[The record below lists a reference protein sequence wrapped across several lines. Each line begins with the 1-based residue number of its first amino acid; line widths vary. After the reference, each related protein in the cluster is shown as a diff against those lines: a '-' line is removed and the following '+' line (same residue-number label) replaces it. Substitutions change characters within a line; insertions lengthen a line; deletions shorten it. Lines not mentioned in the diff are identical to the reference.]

1 MLKRVGTKT
10 HARVDIVGKHNNKN
24 ALAHVHISQNL
35 DNGAICTL
43 GDFMSG
49 ELMARE
55 AVDVT
60 GTTKREDIVML
71 KAPEIVA
78 DESSKD
84 LLALKYFYNQ
94 AGEIVR
100 GYYLKDLDKIHVSA
114 EAVTPIDGS
123 TPVAVG
129 QYVIPDGTY
138 KLKASASDPGTTK
151 FVGIVE
157 TVEETGF
164 PYFGSSAGVKT
175 SNMGYVLDTRI
186 VKVKIRVIKND

>member
-10 HARVDIVGKHNNKN
+10 HARIDIVGKHNNKN

-43 GDFMSG
+43 GDFMPG

-60 GTTKREDIVML
+60 GTTKREDIVIL

-84 LLALKYFYNQ
+84 YSALKYFYNQ

-100 GYYLKDLDKIHVSA
+100 GYYLKDLDKIHVSE
-114 EAVTPIDGS
+114 EAIEHSDPL
-123 TPVAVG
+123 AVG
-129 QYVIPDGTY
+129 QYIVPSTGF
-138 KLKASASDPGTTK
+138 KMKASSSPDNAIGK
-151 FVGIVE
+151 IVAKNTE
-157 TVEETGF
+157 N
-164 PYFGSSAGVKT
+164 VKT
-175 SNMGYVLDTRI
+175 FYDATTQNFIGNSYDMFYVELL
-186 VKVKIRVIKND
+186 

>member
-60 GTTKREDIVML
+60 GTTKREDIVIL

-84 LLALKYFYNQ
+84 YSALKYFYNQ

-100 GYYLKDLDKIHVSA
+100 GYYLKDLDKIHVSE
-114 EAVTPIDGS
+114 EAIEHSDPL
-123 TPVAVG
+123 AVG
-129 QYVIPDGTY
+129 QYIVPSTGF
-138 KLKASASDPGTTK
+138 KMKASSSPDNAIGKIVAKNTENVKTFYDATTK
-151 FVGIVE
+151 NFIGNSYDMFYIE
-157 TVEETGF
+157 
-164 PYFGSSAGVKT
+164 
-175 SNMGYVLDTRI
+175 LL
-186 VKVKIRVIKND
+186 

>member
-60 GTTKREDIVML
+60 GTTKREDIVIL
-71 KAPEIVA
+71 KAPEVVA

-84 LLALKYFYNQ
+84 YSALKYFYNQ

-100 GYYLKDLDKIHVSA
+100 GYYLKDLDKIHVSE
-114 EAVTPIDGS
+114 EAIEHS
-123 TPVAVG
+123 TPLAVG
-129 QYVIPDGTY
+129 QYIVPSTGF
-138 KLKASASDPGTTK
+138 KMKASSTPTNAIGKIVAKNTENVKTYYDATTK
-151 FVGIVE
+151 NFIGNSYDMYYIE
-157 TVEETGF
+157 
-164 PYFGSSAGVKT
+164 
-175 SNMGYVLDTRI
+175 LL
-186 VKVKIRVIKND
+186 

>member
-60 GTTKREDIVML
+60 ETTKREDIVIL
-71 KAPEIVA
+71 KAPEVVA
-78 DESSKD
+78 DESSKEYS
-84 LLALKYFYNQ
+84 ALKYFYNQ

-100 GYYLKDLDKIHVSA
+100 GYYLKDLDKIHVSE
-114 EAVTPIDGS
+114 EAIEHSDPL
-123 TPVAVG
+123 AVG
-129 QYVIPDGTY
+129 QYIVPSTGF
-138 KLKASASDPGTTK
+138 KMKASSSPDNAIGK
-151 FVGIVE
+151 IVAKNTE
-157 TVEETGF
+157 N
-164 PYFGSSAGVKT
+164 VKT
-175 SNMGYVLDTRI
+175 Y
-186 VKVKIRVIKND
+186 

>member
-78 DESSKD
+78 DESSKEYT
-84 LLALKYFYNQ
+84 ALKYFYNQ

-100 GYYLKDLDKIHVSA
+100 GYYLKDLDKIHVSE
-114 EAVTPIDGS
+114 EAIEHSDPL
-123 TPVAVG
+123 AVG
-129 QYVIPDGTY
+129 QYIVPSTGF
-138 KLKASASDPGTTK
+138 KMKASDTPDNAIGK
-151 FVGIVE
+151 IVAKNTE
-157 TVEETGF
+157 N
-164 PYFGSSAGVKT
+164 VKT
-175 SNMGYVLDTRI
+175 YYDATTQNFIGNSYDMFYIELL
-186 VKVKIRVIKND
+186 

>member
-60 GTTKREDIVML
+60 GTTKREDIVIL
-71 KAPEIVA
+71 KAPEVVA
-78 DESSKD
+78 DESSKEYS
-84 LLALKYFYNQ
+84 ALKYFYNQ

-100 GYYLKDLDKIHVSA
+100 GYYLKDLDKIHVSE
-114 EAVTPIDGS
+114 EAIEHYTPL
-123 TPVAVG
+123 AVG
-129 QYVIPDGTY
+129 QYIVPSTGF
-138 KLKASASDPGTTK
+138 KMKASSSPDNAIGK
-151 FVGIVE
+151 IVAKNTE
-157 TVEETGF
+157 N
-164 PYFGSSAGVKT
+164 VKT
-175 SNMGYVLDTRI
+175 FYDATTQNFIGNSYDMFYIELL
-186 VKVKIRVIKND
+186 

>member
-43 GDFMSG
+43 GNFMSG

-60 GTTKREDIVML
+60 GTTKREDIVIL

-84 LLALKYFYNQ
+84 YSALKYFYNQ

-100 GYYLKDLDKIHVSA
+100 GYYLKDLDKIHVSE
-114 EAVTPIDGS
+114 EAIEHSDPL
-123 TPVAVG
+123 AVG
-129 QYVIPDGTY
+129 QYIVPSTGF
-138 KLKASASDPGTTK
+138 KMKASSSPDNAIGK
-151 FVGIVE
+151 IVAKNTE
-157 TVEETGF
+157 N
-164 PYFGSSAGVKT
+164 VKT
-175 SNMGYVLDTRI
+175 FYDATTQNFIGNSYDMFYVELL
-186 VKVKIRVIKND
+186 

>member
-43 GDFMSG
+43 GDLMPG

-60 GTTKREDIVML
+60 GTTKREDIVIL
-71 KAPEIVA
+71 KAPEVVA

-84 LLALKYFYNQ
+84 YSALKYFYNQ

-100 GYYLKDLDKIHVSA
+100 GYYLKDLDKIHVSE
-114 EAVTPIDGS
+114 EAIEHSDPL
-123 TPVAVG
+123 AVG
-129 QYVIPDGTY
+129 QYIVPSTGF
-138 KLKASASDPGTTK
+138 KMKASASPDNAIGK
-151 FVGIVE
+151 IVAKNTE
-157 TVEETGF
+157 N
-164 PYFGSSAGVKT
+164 VKT
-175 SNMGYVLDTRI
+175 FYDATTQNFIGNSYDMFYIELL
-186 VKVKIRVIKND
+186 

>member
-60 GTTKREDIVML
+60 ETTKREDIVIL
-71 KAPEIVA
+71 KAPEVVA
-78 DESSKD
+78 DESSKEYS
-84 LLALKYFYNQ
+84 ALKYFYNQ

-100 GYYLKDLDKIHVSA
+100 GYYLKDLDKIHVSE
-114 EAVTPIDGS
+114 EAIEHSDPL
-123 TPVAVG
+123 AVG
-129 QYVIPDGTY
+129 QYIVPSTGF
-138 KLKASASDPGTTK
+138 KMKASSSPDNAIGK
-151 FVGIVE
+151 IVAKNTE
-157 TVEETGF
+157 N
-164 PYFGSSAGVKT
+164 VKT
-175 SNMGYVLDTRI
+175 FYDATTQNFIGNSYDMFYIELL
-186 VKVKIRVIKND
+186 

>member
-60 GTTKREDIVML
+60 ETTKREDIVIL
-71 KAPEIVA
+71 KAPEVVA

-84 LLALKYFYNQ
+84 YSALKYFYNQ

-100 GYYLKDLDKIHVSA
+100 GYYLKDLDKIHVSE
-114 EAVTPIDGS
+114 EAIEHS
-123 TPVAVG
+123 TPLAVG
-129 QYVIPDGTY
+129 QYIVPSTGF
-138 KLKASASDPGTTK
+138 KMKASASATNAIGKIVAKNTENVKTYYDATTK
-151 FVGIVE
+151 DFIGNSYDMFYIE
-157 TVEETGF
+157 
-164 PYFGSSAGVKT
+164 
-175 SNMGYVLDTRI
+175 LL
-186 VKVKIRVIKND
+186 

>member
-24 ALAHVHISQNL
+24 ALAHVHIGQDL

-60 GTTKREDIVML
+60 STTKREDIVIL
-71 KAPEIVA
+71 KAPEVVA
-78 DESSKD
+78 DESSKEYS
-84 LLALKYFYNQ
+84 ALKYFYNQ

-100 GYYLKDLDKIHVSA
+100 GYYLKDLDKIHVSE
-114 EAVTPIDGS
+114 EAIEHS
-123 TPVAVG
+123 TPLAVG
-129 QYVIPDGTY
+129 QYIVPSTGF
-138 KLKASASDPGTTK
+138 KMKASSSADNAIGKIVAKNTENVKTYYDATTK
-151 FVGIVE
+151 NFIGNSYDMYYIE
-157 TVEETGF
+157 
-164 PYFGSSAGVKT
+164 
-175 SNMGYVLDTRI
+175 LL
-186 VKVKIRVIKND
+186 

>member
-24 ALAHVHISQNL
+24 ALAHVHIGQDL

-43 GDFMSG
+43 GAFMSG

-60 GTTKREDIVML
+60 GTTKREDIVIL

-78 DESSKD
+78 DESSKEYS
-84 LLALKYFYNQ
+84 ALKYFYNQ

-100 GYYLKDLDKIHVSA
+100 GYYLKDLDKIHVSE
-114 EAVTPIDGS
+114 EAIEHSDPL
-123 TPVAVG
+123 AVG
-129 QYVIPDGTY
+129 QYIVPSTGF
-138 KLKASASDPGTTK
+138 KMKASSSPDNAIGKIVAKNTENVKTYYDATTK
-151 FVGIVE
+151 NFIGNSYDMYYIE
-157 TVEETGF
+157 
-164 PYFGSSAGVKT
+164 
-175 SNMGYVLDTRI
+175 LL
-186 VKVKIRVIKND
+186 

>member
-60 GTTKREDIVML
+60 ETTKREDIVIL

-78 DESSKD
+78 DESSKEYS
-84 LLALKYFYNQ
+84 ALKYFYNQ

-100 GYYLKDLDKIHVSA
+100 GYYLKDLDKIHVSE
-114 EAVTPIDGS
+114 EAIEHSDPL
-123 TPVAVG
+123 AVG
-129 QYVIPDGTY
+129 QYIVPSTGF
-138 KLKASASDPGTTK
+138 KMKASSSDTNAIGKIVAKNTENVKTYYDATTK
-151 FVGIVE
+151 NFIGNSYDMYYIE
-157 TVEETGF
+157 
-164 PYFGSSAGVKT
+164 
-175 SNMGYVLDTRI
+175 LL
-186 VKVKIRVIKND
+186 

>member
-60 GTTKREDIVML
+60 GTTKREDIVIL

-78 DESSKD
+78 DESSKEYS
-84 LLALKYFYNQ
+84 ALKYFYNQ

-100 GYYLKDLDKIHVSA
+100 GYYLKDLDKIHVSE
-114 EAVTPIDGS
+114 EAIEHSDPL
-123 TPVAVG
+123 AVG
-129 QYVIPDGTY
+129 QYIVPSTGF
-138 KLKASASDPGTTK
+138 KMKASASATNAIGKIVAKNTENVKTYYDATTK
-151 FVGIVE
+151 NFIGNSYDMYYIE
-157 TVEETGF
+157 
-164 PYFGSSAGVKT
+164 
-175 SNMGYVLDTRI
+175 LL
-186 VKVKIRVIKND
+186 

>member
-84 LLALKYFYNQ
+84 YSALKYFYNQ

-100 GYYLKDLDKIHVSA
+100 GYYLKDLDKIHVSE
-114 EAVTPIDGS
+114 EAIEHS
-123 TPVAVG
+123 TPLAVG
-129 QYVIPDGTY
+129 QYIVPSTGF
-138 KLKASASDPGTTK
+138 KMKASSSPDNAIGK
-151 FVGIVE
+151 IVAKNTE
-157 TVEETGF
+157 N
-164 PYFGSSAGVKT
+164 VKT
-175 SNMGYVLDTRI
+175 FYDATTQNFIGNSYDMFYIELL
-186 VKVKIRVIKND
+186 

>member
-43 GDFMSG
+43 GDLMTG

-55 AVDVT
+55 AEDVT
-60 GTTKREDIVML
+60 STTKREDIVIL
-71 KAPEIVA
+71 KAPEVVA

-84 LLALKYFYNQ
+84 YAALKYFYNQ

-100 GYYLKDLDKIHVSA
+100 GYYLKDLDKIHVSE
-114 EAVTPIDGS
+114 EAIEHSDPL
-123 TPVAVG
+123 AVG
-129 QYVIPDGTY
+129 QYIVPSTGF
-138 KLKASASDPGTTK
+138 KMKASSSPDNAIGK
-151 FVGIVE
+151 IVAKNTE
-157 TVEETGF
+157 N
-164 PYFGSSAGVKT
+164 VKT
-175 SNMGYVLDTRI
+175 FYDATTQNFIGNSYDMFYIELL
-186 VKVKIRVIKND
+186 

>member
-24 ALAHVHISQNL
+24 ALAHVHIAQNL

-84 LLALKYFYNQ
+84 YSALKYFYNQ

-100 GYYLKDLDKIHVSA
+100 GYYLKDLDKIHVSE
-114 EAVTPIDGS
+114 EAIEHSDPL
-123 TPVAVG
+123 AVG
-129 QYVIPDGTY
+129 QYIVPSTGF
-138 KLKASASDPGTTK
+138 KMKASDSDTNAIGK
-151 FVGIVE
+151 IVAKNTE
-157 TVEETGF
+157 N
-164 PYFGSSAGVKT
+164 VKT
-175 SNMGYVLDTRI
+175 FYDATTQNFIGNSYDMFYIELL
-186 VKVKIRVIKND
+186 

>member
-10 HARVDIVGKHNNKN
+10 HARVDIVGKHNVKN

-43 GDFMSG
+43 GDLMPG

-84 LLALKYFYNQ
+84 YTALKYFYNQ

-100 GYYLKDLDKIHVSA
+100 GYYLKDLDKIHVSE
-114 EAVTPIDGS
+114 EAIEHSDPL
-123 TPVAVG
+123 AVG
-129 QYVIPDGTY
+129 QYIVPSTGF
-138 KLKASASDPGTTK
+138 KMKASTSPDNAIGK
-151 FVGIVE
+151 IVAKNTE
-157 TVEETGF
+157 N
-164 PYFGSSAGVKT
+164 VKT
-175 SNMGYVLDTRI
+175 YYDATTQNFIGNSYDMFYIELL
-186 VKVKIRVIKND
+186 

>member
-10 HARVDIVGKHNNKN
+10 HARVDIVGKHNVKN

-43 GDFMSG
+43 GDLMPG

-60 GTTKREDIVML
+60 GTTKREDIVIL
-71 KAPEIVA
+71 KAPEVVA

-84 LLALKYFYNQ
+84 YSALKYFYNQ

-100 GYYLKDLDKIHVSA
+100 GYYLKDLDKIHVSE
-114 EAVTPIDGS
+114 EAIEHSDPL
-123 TPVAVG
+123 AVG
-129 QYVIPDGTY
+129 QYIVPSTGF
-138 KLKASASDPGTTK
+138 KMKASSSPDNAIGK
-151 FVGIVE
+151 IVAKNTE
-157 TVEETGF
+157 N
-164 PYFGSSAGVKT
+164 VKT
-175 SNMGYVLDTRI
+175 FYDATTQNFIGNSYDMFYIELL
-186 VKVKIRVIKND
+186 

>member
-10 HARVDIVGKHNNKN
+10 HARVDIVGKHNVKN
-24 ALAHVHISQNL
+24 ALAHVHIAQDL

-43 GDFMSG
+43 GDLMSG

-84 LLALKYFYNQ
+84 YSALKYFYNQ

-100 GYYLKDLDKIHVSA
+100 GYYLKDLDKIHVSE
-114 EAVTPIDGS
+114 EAIEHS
-123 TPVAVG
+123 TPLAVG
-129 QYVIPDGTY
+129 QYIVPSTGF
-138 KLKASASDPGTTK
+138 KMKASDSATNAIGKIVAKNTENVKTYYDATTK
-151 FVGIVE
+151 DFIGNSYDMFYIE
-157 TVEETGF
+157 
-164 PYFGSSAGVKT
+164 
-175 SNMGYVLDTRI
+175 LL
-186 VKVKIRVIKND
+186 

>member
-60 GTTKREDIVML
+60 ETTKREDIVIL
-71 KAPEIVA
+71 KAPEVVA
-78 DESSKD
+78 DESSKEYS
-84 LLALKYFYNQ
+84 ALKYFYNQ

-100 GYYLKDLDKIHVSA
+100 GYYLKDLDKIHVSE
-114 EAVTPIDGS
+114 EAIEHS
-123 TPVAVG
+123 TPLAVG
-129 QYVIPDGTY
+129 QYIVPSTGF
-138 KLKASASDPGTTK
+138 KMKASSTPTNAIGKIVAKNTENVKTYYDATTK
-151 FVGIVE
+151 DFIGNSYDMFYIE
-157 TVEETGF
+157 
-164 PYFGSSAGVKT
+164 
-175 SNMGYVLDTRI
+175 LL
-186 VKVKIRVIKND
+186 

>member
-24 ALAHVHISQNL
+24 ALAHVHIAQNL

-60 GTTKREDIVML
+60 ETTKREDIVIL

-78 DESSKD
+78 DESSKEYS
-84 LLALKYFYNQ
+84 ALKYFYNQ

-100 GYYLKDLDKIHVSA
+100 GYYLKDLDKIHVSE
-114 EAVTPIDGS
+114 EAIEHS
-123 TPVAVG
+123 TPLAVG
-129 QYVIPDGTY
+129 QYIVPSTGF
-138 KLKASASDPGTTK
+138 KMKASDSATNAIGK
-151 FVGIVE
+151 IVAKNTE
-157 TVEETGF
+157 N
-164 PYFGSSAGVKT
+164 VKT
-175 SNMGYVLDTRI
+175 YYDATTQNFIGNSYDMFYIELL
-186 VKVKIRVIKND
+186 

>member
-24 ALAHVHISQNL
+24 ALAHVHIGQDL

-43 GDFMSG
+43 GNLMTG

-60 GTTKREDIVML
+60 GTTKREDIVIL
-71 KAPEIVA
+71 KAPEVVA

-84 LLALKYFYNQ
+84 YSALKYFYNQ

-100 GYYLKDLDKIHVSA
+100 GYYLKDLDKIHVSE
-114 EAVTPIDGS
+114 EAIEHSDPL
-123 TPVAVG
+123 AVG
-129 QYVIPDGTY
+129 QYIVPSTAF
-138 KLKASASDPGTTK
+138 KMKASSSPDNAIGK
-151 FVGIVE
+151 IVAKNTE
-157 TVEETGF
+157 N
-164 PYFGSSAGVKT
+164 VKT
-175 SNMGYVLDTRI
+175 YYDATTQNFIGNSYDMFYIELL
-186 VKVKIRVIKND
+186 

>member
-60 GTTKREDIVML
+60 GTTKREDIVIL
-71 KAPEIVA
+71 KAPEVVA
-78 DESSKD
+78 DESSKEYS
-84 LLALKYFYNQ
+84 ALKYFYNQ

-100 GYYLKDLDKIHVSA
+100 GYYLKDLDKIHVSE
-114 EAVTPIDGS
+114 EAIEHS
-123 TPVAVG
+123 TPLAVG
-129 QYVIPDGTY
+129 QYIVPSTGF
-138 KLKASASDPGTTK
+138 KMKASDSATNAIGK
-151 FVGIVE
+151 IVAKNTE
-157 TVEETGF
+157 N
-164 PYFGSSAGVKT
+164 VKT
-175 SNMGYVLDTRI
+175 YYDATTQNFIGNSYDMFYIELL
-186 VKVKIRVIKND
+186 

>member
-60 GTTKREDIVML
+60 GTTKREDIVIL

-78 DESSKD
+78 DESSKEYS
-84 LLALKYFYNQ
+84 ALKYFYNQ

-100 GYYLKDLDKIHVSA
+100 GYYLKDLDKIHVSE
-114 EAVTPIDGS
+114 EAIEHSDPL
-123 TPVAVG
+123 AVG
-129 QYVIPDGTY
+129 QYIVPSTGF
-138 KLKASASDPGTTK
+138 KMKASSTPTNAIGK
-151 FVGIVE
+151 IVAKNTE
-157 TVEETGF
+157 N
-164 PYFGSSAGVKT
+164 VKT
-175 SNMGYVLDTRI
+175 YYDATTQNFIGNSYDMFYIELL
-186 VKVKIRVIKND
+186 

>member
-10 HARVDIVGKHNNKN
+10 HARVDIVGKHNVKN

-43 GDFMSG
+43 GDLMPG

-60 GTTKREDIVML
+60 GTTKREDIVIL

-84 LLALKYFYNQ
+84 YTALKYFYNQ

-100 GYYLKDLDKIHVSA
+100 GYYLKDLDKIHVSE
-114 EAVTPIDGS
+114 EAIEHSDPL
-123 TPVAVG
+123 AVG
-129 QYVIPDGTY
+129 QYIVPSTGF
-138 KLKASASDPGTTK
+138 KMKASSSPDNAIGK
-151 FVGIVE
+151 IVAKNTE
-157 TVEETGF
+157 N
-164 PYFGSSAGVKT
+164 VKT
-175 SNMGYVLDTRI
+175 YYDATTQNFIGNSYDMFYIELL
-186 VKVKIRVIKND
+186 

>member
-78 DESSKD
+78 DESSKEYT
-84 LLALKYFYNQ
+84 ALKYFYNQ

-100 GYYLKDLDKIHVSA
+100 GYYLKDLDKIHVSE
-114 EAVTPIDGS
+114 EAIEHS
-123 TPVAVG
+123 TPLAVG
-129 QYVIPDGTY
+129 QYIVPSTGF
-138 KLKASASDPGTTK
+138 KMKAS
-151 FVGIVE
+151 
-157 TVEETGF
+157 
-164 PYFGSSAGVKT
+164 SSADNAIGKIVAKNTENVKT
-175 SNMGYVLDTRI
+175 YYDATTQNFIGNSYDMFYIELL
-186 VKVKIRVIKND
+186 

>member
-43 GDFMSG
+43 GDFMTG

-60 GTTKREDIVML
+60 ETTKREDIVIL
-71 KAPEIVA
+71 KAPEVVA

-84 LLALKYFYNQ
+84 YSALKYFYNQ

-100 GYYLKDLDKIHVSA
+100 GYYLKDLDKIHVSE
-114 EAVTPIDGS
+114 EAIEHSDPL
-123 TPVAVG
+123 AVG
-129 QYVIPDGTY
+129 QYIVPSTGF
-138 KLKASASDPGTTK
+138 KMKASSSPDNAIGK
-151 FVGIVE
+151 IVAKNTE
-157 TVEETGF
+157 N
-164 PYFGSSAGVKT
+164 VKT
-175 SNMGYVLDTRI
+175 FYDATTQNFIGNSYDMFYIELL
-186 VKVKIRVIKND
+186 

>member
-60 GTTKREDIVML
+60 GTTKREDIVIL
-71 KAPEIVA
+71 KAPEVVA

-84 LLALKYFYNQ
+84 YSALKYFYNQ

-100 GYYLKDLDKIHVSA
+100 GYYLKDLDKIHVSE
-114 EAVTPIDGS
+114 EAIEHSDPL
-123 TPVAVG
+123 AVG
-129 QYVIPDGTY
+129 QYIVPSTGF
-138 KLKASASDPGTTK
+138 KMKASSTPTNAIGKIVAKNTENVKTYYDATTK
-151 FVGIVE
+151 DFIGNSYDMFYIE
-157 TVEETGF
+157 
-164 PYFGSSAGVKT
+164 
-175 SNMGYVLDTRI
+175 LL
-186 VKVKIRVIKND
+186 

>member
-10 HARVDIVGKHNNKN
+10 HARIDIVGKHNNKN
-24 ALAHVHISQNL
+24 ALAHVHIKQDL

-43 GDFMSG
+43 GDFMPG

-60 GTTKREDIVML
+60 GTTKREDIVIL

-84 LLALKYFYNQ
+84 FSALKYFYNQ

-100 GYYLKDLDKIHVSA
+100 GYYLKDLDKIHVSE
-114 EAVTPIDGS
+114 EAIEHSDPL
-123 TPVAVG
+123 AVG
-129 QYVIPDGTY
+129 QYIVPSTGF
-138 KLKASASDPGTTK
+138 KMKASSSADNAIGKIVAKNTENVKTYYDATTK
-151 FVGIVE
+151 NFIGNSYDMYYIE
-157 TVEETGF
+157 
-164 PYFGSSAGVKT
+164 
-175 SNMGYVLDTRI
+175 LL
-186 VKVKIRVIKND
+186 

>member
-84 LLALKYFYNQ
+84 YTALKYFYNQ

-100 GYYLKDLDKIHVSA
+100 GYYLKDLDKIHVSE
-114 EAVTPIDGS
+114 EAIEHSDPL
-123 TPVAVG
+123 AVG
-129 QYVIPDGTY
+129 QYIVPSTGF
-138 KLKASASDPGTTK
+138 KMKASSSPDNAIGK
-151 FVGIVE
+151 IVAKNTE
-157 TVEETGF
+157 N
-164 PYFGSSAGVKT
+164 VKT
-175 SNMGYVLDTRI
+175 FYDATTQNFIGNSYDMFYIELL
-186 VKVKIRVIKND
+186 

>member
-60 GTTKREDIVML
+60 GTTKREDIVIL

-78 DESSKD
+78 DESSKEYS
-84 LLALKYFYNQ
+84 ALKYFYNQ

-100 GYYLKDLDKIHVSA
+100 GYYLKDLDKIHVSE
-114 EAVTPIDGS
+114 EAIEHSDPL
-123 TPVAVG
+123 AVG
-129 QYVIPDGTY
+129 QYIVPSTGF
-138 KLKASASDPGTTK
+138 KMKAS
-151 FVGIVE
+151 
-157 TVEETGF
+157 
-164 PYFGSSAGVKT
+164 SSADNAIGKIVAKNTENVKT
-175 SNMGYVLDTRI
+175 FYDATTQNFIGNSYDMFYIELL
-186 VKVKIRVIKND
+186 

>member
-43 GDFMSG
+43 GDLMPG

-84 LLALKYFYNQ
+84 YTALKYFYNQ

-114 EAVTPIDGS
+114 EAIDPIDGS
-123 TPVAVG
+123 TALAVG
-129 QYVIPDGTY
+129 QYIVPSTGF
-138 KLKASASDPGTTK
+138 KMKASDSATNAIGK
-151 FVGIVE
+151 IVAKNTE
-157 TVEETGF
+157 N
-164 PYFGSSAGVKT
+164 VKT
-175 SNMGYVLDTRI
+175 FYDATTQNFIGNSYDMFYIELL
-186 VKVKIRVIKND
+186 

>member
-43 GDFMSG
+43 GDLMPG

-84 LLALKYFYNQ
+84 FSALKYFYNQ

-100 GYYLKDLDKIHVSA
+100 GYYLKDLDKIHVSE
-114 EAVTPIDGS
+114 EAIEHSDPL
-123 TPVAVG
+123 AVG
-129 QYVIPDGTY
+129 QYIVPSTGF
-138 KLKASASDPGTTK
+138 KMKASSSPDNAIGK
-151 FVGIVE
+151 IVAKNTE
-157 TVEETGF
+157 N
-164 PYFGSSAGVKT
+164 VKT
-175 SNMGYVLDTRI
+175 FYDATTQNFIGNSYDMFYIELL
-186 VKVKIRVIKND
+186 

>member
-24 ALAHVHISQNL
+24 ALAHVHISQDL

-43 GDFMSG
+43 GAFMSG

-60 GTTKREDIVML
+60 GTTKREDIVIL
-71 KAPEIVA
+71 KAPEVVA

-84 LLALKYFYNQ
+84 YSALKYFYNQ

-100 GYYLKDLDKIHVSA
+100 GYYLKDLDKIHVSE
-114 EAVTPIDGS
+114 EAIEHSDPL
-123 TPVAVG
+123 AVG
-129 QYVIPDGTY
+129 QYIVPSTGF
-138 KLKASASDPGTTK
+138 KMKASTSPDNAIGKIVAKNTENVKTYYDATTK
-151 FVGIVE
+151 NFIGNSYDMYYIE
-157 TVEETGF
+157 
-164 PYFGSSAGVKT
+164 
-175 SNMGYVLDTRI
+175 LL
-186 VKVKIRVIKND
+186 

>member
-60 GTTKREDIVML
+60 GTTKREDIVIL

-78 DESSKD
+78 DESSKEYS
-84 LLALKYFYNQ
+84 ALKYFYNQ

-100 GYYLKDLDKIHVSA
+100 GYYLKDLDKIHVSE
-114 EAVTPIDGS
+114 EAIEHSDPL
-123 TPVAVG
+123 AVG
-129 QYVIPDGTY
+129 QYIVPSTGF
-138 KLKASASDPGTTK
+138 KMKASDSPDNAIGKIVAKNTENVKTYYDATTK
-151 FVGIVE
+151 DFIGNSYDMFYIE
-157 TVEETGF
+157 
-164 PYFGSSAGVKT
+164 
-175 SNMGYVLDTRI
+175 LL
-186 VKVKIRVIKND
+186 